1 MEAKTKVKLGNGKKR
16 SSSWITAAICLTDAK
31 AHAYTYNGKE
41 YVNLNINVFDKPNDF
56 GKDVAITLNDY
67 KKEDNNNLEVNSLQD
82 SLLKKLAE
90 SKVDLSNNLPF

>member
-1 MEAKTKVKLGNGKKR
+1 MEVKPKVKLGNGKKR

-31 AHAYTYNGKE
+31 AYAYTYNGKE

-67 KKEDNNNLEVNSLQD
+67 KKEENLTPQVN
-82 SLLKKLAE
+82 
-90 SKVDLSNNLPF
+90 DLDKDNLPF